1 MRNGRR
7 SVLGG
12 LLGLL
17 VFICITSVCQAQD
30 VLPVQPLVQ
39 DTLINP
45 DKHLQYGL
53 FPIPGKVK
61 QENSMPVTFRGTSPN
76 VIERAEML
84 APVFEKLRKG
94 TEPVRVVQIGDSHV
108 RGHIFSVVV
117 RHTLEDAFG
126 NRAVLPDEITYK
138 TDALAR
144 ETGAPGIVYHAIGI
158 NGATTAAF
166 CNREMMEQVASLN
179 PDLVILSFGTNES
192 HVRHYDPVEHYAQL
206 DALLSLLTHY
216 NPGVAV
222 LFTTPPGSYLAY
234 RRRRRTVRVE
244 NQYTEKAV
252 NVILDFSKRNN
263 YPVWDLYNIAGGK
276 RNACSN
282 WTRNGLMQRDRV
294 HYTVQGYT
302 LQGKLLGEAI
312 IKAFNDYVAN

>member
-1 MRNGRR
+1 MRSNSEHSIRR
-7 SVLGG
+7 WMSLMLCV
-12 LLGLL
+12 
-17 VFICITSVCQAQD
+17 VMAAVCKAQD
-30 VLPVQPLVQ
+30 VLPIQAMAQ

-53 FPIPGKVK
+53 FPIAGKVRAG
-61 QENSMPVTFRGTSPN
+61 NSMPVSFRGTAPN
-76 VIERAEML
+76 VILRPEML

-117 RHTLEDAFG
+117 RHTLEEAFG
-126 NRAVLPDEITYK
+126 SRAVLPDKITYQ

-144 ETGAPGIVYHAIGI
+144 ETGAPGLVYHAIGI
-158 NGATTAAF
+158 NGATATTF
-166 CNREMMEQVASLN
+166 CNREMMEQISALN

-192 HVRHYDPVEHYAQL
+192 HVRHYDAVEHYAQL
-206 DALLSLLTHY
+206 EAMLSLLTHY

-234 RRRRRTVRVE
+234 RRRRYTVRVE

-252 NVILDFSKRNN
+252 NVIMDFTKRNN
-263 YPVWDLYNIAGGK
+263 LPVWDLYDIAGGK
-276 RNACSN
+276 RNACAN

-302 LQGKLLGEAI
+302 IQGKLLAEAI